1 MMRYASERLQSGVLH
16 QIVEDGLQEW
26 TQKGSVDLMDITM
39 FLERF
44 VIIFMYEIDPKEVF
58 SPEKRKKRAGTFYY
72 CTKFVNW
79 DAYRP
84 VGFLFM
90 LWFYATKKDVDPMR
104 RKLIGEITD
113 IWDDLY
119 ERQMEMIKNGQKCL
133 LGEFLKDPLLANA
146 SKDFIKANTIGAV
159 VGGQFLTSI
168 SNVTGLLYKVVKQDL
183 PPAEEKINWILRLIS
198 AWSPLTNVL
207 RSDSGFILKIPCTGN
222 EVELN
227 RSFSLGPRQCPARG
241 LVLELYKCMLDELT
255 KYKVEVEGLE
265 DQKDACSVWSFTNP
279 NLNFKIAKI

>member
-1 MMRYASERLQSGVLH
+1 MFEGVK
-16 QIVEDGLQEW
+16 IE
-26 TQKGSVDLMDITM
+26 SVRDNQ
-39 FLERF
+39 R
-44 VIIFMYEIDPKEVF
+44 
-58 SPEKRKKRAGTFYY
+58 
-72 CTKFVNW
+72 
-79 DAYRP
+79 
-84 VGFLFM
+84 
-90 LWFYATKKDVDPMR
+90 
-104 RKLIGEITD
+104 
-113 IWDDLY
+113 
-119 ERQMEMIKNGQKCL
+119 
-133 LGEFLKDPLLANA
+133 LKDPLLANA

-241 LVLELYKCMLDELT
+241 LVLELYKYMLDELT